1 MSKLTVILENG
12 SLINIDEPV
21 STARLR
27 SSLKESYK
35 SPQETKEIVFNS
47 TRTSVRTTDRTSAK
61 VSKLSGAKE
70 NESKVRSVPS
80 KPPEEMHNEVVK
92 VWTNEL
98 SSVLFTPMDFES
110 KLTNTTPSISK
121 EPSLDAVCTHLFED
135 SHSLVFPDKTDLD
148 PFNITLVD
156 PGLAEYF
163 EPSNFILMAFIIIL
177 IYNSFVS
184 SGSSGRLVRVE
195 RIC

>member
-27 SSLKESYK
+27 SSLKESNK

-47 TRTSVRTTDRTSAK
+47 TRTTDRTSAK

-70 NESKVRSVPS
+70 NESKGRNVPS
-80 KPPEEMHNEVVK
+80 KPTEEMHNEVVK

-156 PGLAEYF
+156 PDLAEYF
-163 EPSNFILMAFIIIL
+163 EPSNFILMALIIL